1 MSRITISLPDISG
14 RAMTQAALLA
24 VDAALAEHRR
34 AFLPLHFRRSAT
46 ERYPIEY
53 AQHAANVAKREAR
66 RRAILTKSPHG
77 NKISY
82 PWISTGKRG
91 PGRGSATLKNSV
103 KYHRIAGTERRDREQ
118 DAQKLDPR
126 NEIPLVDSGRLRLT
140 VLAGSTTPTGRL
152 SVRALKFNAV
162 PWYLFPFKAS
172 QIDKVRA
179 LQALHPEESQAA
191 VTSIERDLSAYLA
204 TNTQHAQA

>member
-1 MSRITISLPDISG
+1 
-14 RAMTQAALLA
+14 
-24 VDAALAEHRR
+24 
-34 AFLPLHFRRSAT
+34 
-46 ERYPIEY
+46 
-53 AQHAANVAKREAR
+53 
-66 RRAILTKSPHG
+66 
-77 NKISY
+77 
-82 PWISTGKRG
+82 
-91 PGRGSATLKNSV
+91 
-103 KYHRIAGTERRDREQ
+103 
-118 DAQKLDPR
+118 
-126 NEIPLVDSGRLRLT
+126 VDSGRLRLT